1 MEKPGIGTRMFCPGF
16 ARTQMHRSRAM
27 EQPPVRTT
35 SCQWKMWQLRATFSS
50 LGSVWQWMQDI
61 YSNVTKHV
69 EWWQIYNCMITT
81 CLHKIPLALIKMQI
95 ISKAYLVEIFLTKN
109 KWIRKELFYNCITV
123 LLIYK
128 VYICF
133 SMTNVNFDPHTSF
146 LVKVTTNDI

>member
-95 ISKAYLVEIFLTKN
+95 ISKAYLVEIFFKLKTNESGKSYFIIVLRSYLYTKYIYVVQ
-109 KWIRKELFYNCITV
+109 WQMSI
-123 LLIYK
+123 LI
-128 VYICF
+128 
-133 SMTNVNFDPHTSF
+133 HTRHF
-146 LVKVTTNDI
+146 W